1 METAKIT
8 TKGQT
13 TIPAAIRKA
22 AQLEAGNLLAFEIEG
37 DHLIVRKIHS
47 PDDAYLHSIDGT
59 LDEWSLPEDEE
70 AWSAL

>member
-1 METAKIT
+1 MEIAKIT

-13 TIPAAIRKA
+13 TIPVAIRKA
-22 AQLEAGNLLAFEIEG
+22 AHFEAGDLLAFEIEG
-37 DHLIVRKIHS
+37 DHLVVRKITS
-47 PDDAYLHSIDGT
+47 SDDAYLHGIEST